1 MGENP
6 PNLVTLRTCVWCGK
20 SLKREIKSVLYFILT
35 ESRLIGAELTNIF
48 IAHGL
53 EQGRQMVNFR
63 TKNPTLGIFWR
74 AWEGKMLVYFIV
86 IWNILRQFGYVLWP
100 LGMFCGPWVLIFSF
114 LVHLINNN
122 LAALVWRPTILTL
135 QVKKRCPGF
144 PPDKNKLRNTFGVNQ
159 TRAIFFF
166 DESNLSFENFNLWES
181 TLSIRISPWRRNKKT
196 RVQIPPG
203 YKVFRET

>member
-1 MGENP
+1 MYIHNFLGKKVATSENFNENNHPMGENP

-100 LGMFCGPWVLIFSF
+100 LGMFCGPWVLTFPF
-114 LVHLINNN
+114 LG
-122 LAALVWRPTILTL
+122 TSY
-135 QVKKRCPGF
+135 QQQSGSPGLETN
-144 PPDKNKLRNTFGVNQ
+144 DTNIASEKTVSR
-159 TRAIFFF
+159 
-166 DESNLSFENFNLWES
+166 LSS
-181 TLSIRISPWRRNKKT
+181 R
-196 RVQIPPG
+196 
-203 YKVFRET
+203 